1 MWEMNGFDM
10 RKAGIIILIV
20 GLIITMITGFNYVT
34 KETIVEIGDLEISAD
49 RTYSTD
55 WSPLAGVAVMVA
67 GGAAYLFAGK
77 ER

>member
-1 MWEMNGFDM
+1 M

-34 KETIVEIGDLEISAD
+34 KETIVEIGDLEITAD
-49 RTYSTD
+49 RTHSTD
-55 WSPLAGVAVMVA
+55 WSPMAGVAVVVA
-67 GGAAYLFAGK
+67 GGVIYMFAGK